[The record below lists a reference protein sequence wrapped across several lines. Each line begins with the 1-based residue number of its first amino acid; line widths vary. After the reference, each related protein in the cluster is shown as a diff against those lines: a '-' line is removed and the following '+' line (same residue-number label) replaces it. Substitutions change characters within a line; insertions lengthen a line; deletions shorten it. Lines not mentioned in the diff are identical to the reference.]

1 MKNKVRVKPEYK
13 QTQEGIPI
21 PNPDDD
27 ARREQMHEH
36 LKAMWDASCA
46 FLDSIDQFKNSMKR
60 EDFLEHSHYHMAIA
74 DCIAQKDDHYEIHE
88 WLHANHVAVGWTEWK
103 SINVDKCDTT
113 SNTSTKEAS

>member
-13 QTQEGIPI
+13 QTKWGIPI

-27 ARREQMHEH
+27 ARREQMHQH
-36 LKAMWDASCA
+36 LKAMWEASCA

-60 EDFLEHSHYHMAIA
+60 EDFLELSDYLDAQAECHKRKHSHN
-74 DCIAQKDDHYEIHE
+74 EIHE

-103 SINVDKCDTT
+103 SNNVDKCDTT
-113 SNTSTKEAS
+113 SSTSTKEAS